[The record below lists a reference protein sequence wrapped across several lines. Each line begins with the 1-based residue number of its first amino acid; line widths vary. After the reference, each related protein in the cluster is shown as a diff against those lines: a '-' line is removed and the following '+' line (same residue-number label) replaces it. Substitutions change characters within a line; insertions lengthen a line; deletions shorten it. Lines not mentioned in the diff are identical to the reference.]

1 MTPIHPKHRGEVI
14 KTIKDDQGIEHNF
27 YLISNA
33 DEILHT
39 RYMVAE
45 VQELYIRAGL
55 SQEFLIGFSQLLI
68 DRAMEA
74 KDLKQLKEEMVIMG
88 QNMKGRLSF
97 MAELKMYEELA
108 CVLFMMDDEPAEYL
122 PEWQERKKEVWEK
135 ERDFFLFK
143 AFVRIN
149 PSQNI
154 SMKDILAVFKAV
166 DERLAQLP
174 TLWTNLSSKNGEG
187 YVPGWAH

>member
-55 SQEFLIGFSQLLI
+55 SQEFLIGFSQLMI

-74 KDLKQLKEEMVIMG
+74 KDLKQLKEEVVIMG

-97 MAELKMYEELA
+97 MAELTMYEELA
-108 CVLFMMDDEPAEYL
+108 CVFFMMDDEPAEML
-122 PEWQERKKEVWEK
+122 PEWQMKKKEVWK
-135 ERDFFLFK
+135 DNRDFFLFE
-143 AFVRIN
+143 AFKRIN
-149 PSQNI
+149 PSATI
-154 SMKDILAVFKAV
+154 SMSDIITVFKAV

-174 TLWTNLSSKNGEG
+174 MLPS
-187 YVPGWAH
+187 

>member
-68 DRAMEA
+68 DRSMEA

-97 MAELKMYEELA
+97 MAELTMYEELA

-122 PEWQERKKEVWEK
+122 PEWQERKKEIWEK

-143 AFVRIN
+143 AFTRIN

-174 TLWTNLSSKNGEG
+174 TFQ
-187 YVPGWAH
+187 V